1 MDRAHED
8 RSGESPKKGF
18 LPRVQRPGVPRP
30 TIATNPVEITGTG
43 HLTELLY
50 DDGVNDDVLVCAAH
64 GGAVEP
70 GTGEQALELATRLG
84 ATCWATFGYDD
95 EVGAF
100 DAFHPPSSAIG
111 PSTYDLLGEIG
122 DRGFETVLSLHGLGE
137 EGVLVGG
144 GLSPECKRRV
154 SDRLGAALSVPV
166 DVAAPDGEY
175 AGTAPGNFA
184 NWLAADGGGLQL
196 EEGKTARAE
205 ESAAVLAT
213 LEDLIAEGV
222 V

>member
-1 MDRAHED
+1 M
-8 RSGESPKKGF
+8 
-18 LPRVQRPGVPRP
+18 PRP
-30 TIATNPVEITGTG
+30 TIATNPVETTETG

-50 DDGVNDDVLVCAAH
+50 DDGVNDDLLVCAAH

-100 DAFHPPSSAIG
+100 DAFHPPSSAID
-111 PSTYDLLGEIG
+111 PSTYDLLDEIA
-122 DRGFETVLSLHGLGE
+122 DRGFETVVSLHGLGE
-137 EGVLVGG
+137 EAVLVGG
-144 GLSPECKRRV
+144 GVAPPVKRRV
-154 SDRLGAALSVPV
+154 SDRLETALSVPV
-166 DVAAPDGEY
+166 DVAAPNGEY
-175 AGTAPGNFA
+175 AGTAAGNFA

-205 ESAAVLAT
+205 ESTAVLAA
-213 LEDLIAEGV
+213 LEDLFAEGV